1 MATVRAVR
9 KVHALKSHTTHSQTV
24 TCKLNKMTAEEYIE
38 KLLEFK
44 SEKELNK
51 TEKFF
56 KGNDGVTKSFGVKFV
71 DVFKTAKGFT
81 QMGLSEIN
89 KLLDSDYY
97 EVRMGA
103 VSIMDFQAKS
113 KKTSESRK
121 KELFDLY
128 LSRHD
133 RLNNWD
139 FVDRG
144 SYNIIGEYLMDKP
157 RGILYDLAK
166 SDNIWERRTAIVST
180 YAFIKKGQLADTF
193 KIAEILIDDK
203 EELINKA
210 VGSWIREAGK
220 KDEKKLKDFL
230 DKHAETMPRVTLRY
244 ALEKFDKPT
253 KEHYMNLKK

>member
-1 MATVRAVR
+1 
-9 KVHALKSHTTHSQTV
+9 
-24 TCKLNKMTAEEYIE
+24 MTAEDYIE
-38 KLLEFK
+38 RLSEFK
-44 SEKELNK
+44 SENELNK
-51 TEKFF
+51 AEKFF
-56 KGNDGVTKSFGVKFV
+56 KGNDGETKSFGVKFG
-71 DVFKTAKGFT
+71 DVFKTAKEFT
-81 QMGLSEIN
+81 EMPLSQIN
-89 KLLDSDYY
+89 KLLDSEYY

-113 KKTSESRK
+113 KKTPETRK

-144 SYNIIGEYLMDKP
+144 SYNIIGEWLMDKP
-157 RGILYDLAK
+157 RDILYDLAK

-180 YAFIKKGQLADTF
+180 YAFIKKGQLDDTF
-193 KIAEILIDDK
+193 QIAEILIDDN

-220 KDEKKLKDFL
+220 KDEEKLKEFL
-230 DKHAETMPRVTLRY
+230 DKHAENMPRVALRY
-244 ALEKFDKPT
+244 AVEKFDKPT
-253 KEHYMNLKK
+253 KEYYMNLKNKKASR

>member
-1 MATVRAVR
+1 
-9 KVHALKSHTTHSQTV
+9 
-24 TCKLNKMTAEEYIE
+24 MTAKEYIG
-38 KLLEFK
+38 KLSEFK

-51 TEKFF
+51 VEKFF
-56 KGNDGVTKSFGVKFV
+56 KGNDGVTKTFGVKFG
-71 DVFKTAKGFT
+71 DVFKTAKEFIE
-81 QMGLSEIN
+81 MPLSEIN
-89 KLLDSDYY
+89 KLLDSEYY

-113 KKTSESRK
+113 KKTSEKIK

-144 SYNIIGEYLMDKP
+144 SYNIIGEYLIDKP
-157 RGILYDLAK
+157 RDILYQLAK
-166 SDNIWERRTAIVST
+166 SSIIWERRTAIVST
-180 YAFIKKGQLADTF
+180 YAFIKKGQLDDTF
-193 KIAEILIDDK
+193 QIAEILIDDK

-220 KDEKKLKDFL
+220 KDKNKLKQFL

-244 ALEKFDKPT
+244 AIEKFDKPT
-253 KEHYMNLKK
+253 KEYYLNLKNEK

>member
-1 MATVRAVR
+1 
-9 KVHALKSHTTHSQTV
+9 
-24 TCKLNKMTAEEYIE
+24 MTAKEYMNR
-38 KLLEFK
+38 LSEFK

-51 TEKFF
+51 VEKFF
-56 KGNDGVTKSFGVKFV
+56 KGNDGVTKSFGVKFG
-71 DVFKTAKGFT
+71 DVFKTAKEFT
-81 QMGLSEIN
+81 QMSLSEVNI
-89 KLLDSDYY
+89 LLDSEYY

-113 KKTSESRK
+113 KKTTETQK

-157 RGILYDLAK
+157 RDVLYDLAK
-166 SDNIWERRTAIVST
+166 SDNTWKRRTAIVST
-180 YAFIKKGQLADTF
+180 YAFIKKGQLEDTF
-193 KIAEILIDDK
+193 RIAEILIDDK
-203 EELINKA
+203 EELMNKA

-220 KDEKKLKDFL
+220 KDEQKLKQFL

-244 ALEKFDKPT
+244 AVEKFDKPT
-253 KEHYMNLKK
+253 KNYYMNLKSIKASR